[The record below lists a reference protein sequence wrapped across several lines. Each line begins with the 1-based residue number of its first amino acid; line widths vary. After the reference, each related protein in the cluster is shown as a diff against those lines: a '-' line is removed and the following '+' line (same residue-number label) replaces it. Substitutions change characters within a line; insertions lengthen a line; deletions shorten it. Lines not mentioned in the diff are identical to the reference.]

1 MLLLA
6 AALLAPLAG
15 PALYRI
21 LHPRP
26 RATRIVDGFVY
37 VVVPVLVAWHV
48 VPHAW
53 DEQSIVPLL
62 LAGAG
67 FLLPLVVERASHAL
81 EHRVDDLAIVVWV
94 AGIGLHSL
102 LEGAALAGVEVG
114 GAFAAAVIAHRIPEG
129 LVLWWL
135 VRVRHGIPWAVCGI
149 AVILGSTLL
158 GYFGGSGLIAS
169 MGEHPVEMLQAF
181 VGGSLLH
188 VVFHQGRHDHQH

>member
-1 MLLLA
+1 MLFLV

-15 PALYRI
+15 PALYRL

-26 RATRIVDGFVY
+26 RAAKIVDGFVY
-37 VVVPVLVAWHV
+37 VVVPFLVAWHV

-53 DEQSIVPLL
+53 EELSVVPLL

-67 FLLPLVVERASHAL
+67 FVLPLAIERASQAL

-94 AGIGLHSL
+94 AGIGLHSM

-114 GAFAAAVIAHRIPEG
+114 GAFAAAVIAHRVPEG

-135 VRVRHGIPWAVCGI
+135 VRVRHGVPWAAGGI

-158 GYFGGSGLIAS
+158 GYYGGGGLVAS
-169 MGEHPVEMLQAF
+169 LGEHSVEMLQAF